1 MLEGVLLRII
11 ALHVSRRDDD
21 ATSNAEKSGPRS
33 TANPVLT
40 QSLDDGCLK
49 PTDCVRTSGAQAQGR
64 LRLAH
69 ASHAGRGADA
79 ALARGGEAGLLERG
93 LQREHA
99 RGRRAVGALVGRPYG
114 GEVELGLG
122 GLGFGFGLRSGL
134 GLGLGSGSGLRL
146 RSGLGLGSGPGSVV
160 SAQGSGSGSGSGSGL
175 EVELCLGERGVP
187 LAVHLQLLDFG
198 GEVRAVLLVAA

>member
-1 MLEGVLLRII
+1 MEGVLLRII

-49 PTDCVRTSGAQAQGR
+49 PTDWVRTSGAQAQGR

-146 RSGLGLGSGPGSVV
+146 RSGLGLGSGF
-160 SAQGSGSGSGSGSGL
+160 QG
-175 EVELCLGERGVP
+175 
-187 LAVHLQLLDFG
+187 
-198 GEVRAVLLVAA
+198 